1 MPGHVFHHPTLRL
14 LPLKSTPPGEQGKPV
29 FLSCIVFLRGEEDF
43 TVQYL
48 TREHHNRKWTEG
60 KRTFIN
66 CFRARIFIIF
76 FALDRSNL
84 PASLRVVFCIARHS
98 CPTFSW
104 WLSAFHIGIL
114 TSWWLLSSEGQTC
127 SVWTKVTWHG
137 QSSGLRCVSETGIL
151 RCCPDW
157 PGLGLLGSRERAHS
171 ATLLRGA
178 TRDCSIKV
186 LKPVATWIFLF
197 GWRSA
202 AQLCTEALMVRILH
216 CDAVWLSAFRDH
228 LERDVK
234 VCR

>member
-1 MPGHVFHHPTLRL
+1 MPDHVFHHPTLCL

-66 CFRARIFIIF
+66 CFRARIFFIF

-84 PASLRVVFCIARHS
+84 PASLRVVFCIASHS

-114 TSWWLLSSEGQTC
+114 TSWWLLSSEGQTH

-151 RCCPDW
+151 PCCPDW
-157 PGLGLLGSRERAHS
+157 PGLGLLGSQERAHS

-186 LKPVATWIFLF
+186 LKPIATLGIF
-197 GWRSA
+197 
-202 AQLCTEALMVRILH
+202 
-216 CDAVWLSAFRDH
+216 VWLTVCSSALHRGFNGENTA
-228 LERDVK
+228 LWCCLAFSFLWPSGERRK
-234 VCR
+234 GL